1 MHILTNMSKSKVN
14 QAMEFDQLIEYKMRS
29 IFLEKLYTKCRGENI
44 PRPFSKKLKLGISL
58 DQ

>member
-29 IFLEKLYTKCRGENI
+29 IFLEKLYTKCGGENI

-58 DQ
+58 NQ